1 MCLVPHNVV
10 FYMKTITYSN
20 GEKVESFFRLSGVR
34 PPIFVLVE
42 VDVAAEG
49 PELVRIVSVGK
60 NESGSVERITV
71 KC

>member
-1 MCLVPHNVV
+1 MAFSDINKVI
-10 FYMKTITYSN
+10 FTQTITYSN

-34 PPIFVLVE
+34 PPVFVLVE

-60 NESGSVERITV
+60 DESGSVERITV